1 MLLGAGCPM
10 AIRDAE
16 GNPLIPGIDGLTATA
31 RHNIVCCDDLN
42 DPFTIAESQLKED
55 GNPKPNVEHF
65 LTHIRGLR
73 AVVGNGQVRGLSAE
87 QLDRLD
93 EQICGIIHRC
103 VNQELP
109 NRETAYHNLALWANG
124 IPRDHPVEIFTTN
137 YDLLL
142 EQAFEEC
149 RVPYYDGFSG
159 VRRPIFDP
167 RAIEDENSLPMWA
180 RLWKLH
186 GSINWYQNSRGEVF
200 RGTENEP
207 DIRRVIHPSHLKYQE
222 SRRMPYLAMVDRL
235 RTFLNH
241 PSAALIICGYSF
253 GDDHINDT
261 IIQGLQYAQTSVAFA
276 LMFGPIEDYTQVVPL
291 AQRRQNLVFLA
302 QNGGVIGG
310 RRFDWAQQPTSPDPA
325 DETDEDAD
333 DHDTIQTT
341 FGLGDFGSFGQFLR
355 DVVGDSGLQG
365 EPFVDA
371 I

>member
-1 MLLGAGCPM
+1 MLLGAGCPL
-10 AIRDAE
+10 AVRDAN
-16 GNPLIPGIDGLTATA
+16 GHPLIPGIDGLTSAA
-31 RHNIVCCDDLN
+31 RDSLVGCEDLSY
-42 DPFTIAESQLKED
+42 PYAVAESQLIED
-55 GNPKPNVEHF
+55 GKPKPNIEHL
-65 LTHIRGLR
+65 LTHVRGLR
-73 AVVGNGQVRGLSAE
+73 AVAGKDEVRGLSAE

-93 EQICGIIHRC
+93 EQICRVIHRC

-109 NRETAYHNLALWANG
+109 DGETAYHRLALWANG

-167 RAIEDENSLPMWA
+167 RAIEDESLLPKWA

-241 PSAALIICGYSF
+241 PTAALVICGYSF

-276 LMFGPIEDYTQVVPL
+276 LMFGPIEDYAQVVPL

-302 QNGGVIGG
+302 KNGAVIGG
-310 RRFDWAQQPTSPDPA
+310 RRFDWSRQPVPPDAA
-325 DETDEDAD
+325 DETDGDTD
-333 DHDTIQTT
+333 DQDMTQTR
-341 FGLGDFGSFGQFLR
+341 FDLGDFKIFGQFLS
-355 DVVGDSGLQG
+355 DVVGESGLQG